1 MSELYICKHCHNY
14 LSGKGNYCPNC
25 NSVEKRKETDEA
37 NRKNFE
43 ENGLVFKCHEC
54 DIEKKVA

>member
-1 MSELYICKHCHNY
+1 MEICICKHCHNV

-25 NSVEKRKETDEA
+25 NSVEKRKEMDEA

-43 ENGLVFKCHEC
+43 EHGLVFKCHEC